1 MRMHAKE
8 TNLPGGTWTS
18 PLVGVV
24 GTVAGI
30 LFAFVR
36 LDTAPLWK
44 TALQAVGFS
53 LAVTVAILIVLS
65 VVVADRSRR

>member
-8 TNLPGGTWTS
+8 SNLPGGTWTP

-30 LFAFVR
+30 LFAFAR
-36 LDTAPLWK
+36 IGTEPEWT

-53 LAVTVAILIVLS
+53 LAVTMAVLLVLS
-65 VVVADRSRR
+65 LAVRSRD

>member
-8 TNLPGGTWTS
+8 SNLPSGTRAL

-30 LFAFVR
+30 LFAFGR
-36 LDTAPLWK
+36 MGIEPEWI

-53 LAVTVAILIVLS
+53 LAVTAAILIVLS
-65 VVVADRSRR
+65 LAVRSRH